1 MSPKIDFISDISSNK
16 MMWTLKVRV
25 VRFWKVTNIE
35 NADNVLSL
43 EMLLQDER
51 GGRIQASLG
60 KSVMNR
66 FQIEI
71 KELGLYYMKN
81 FVVCP
86 NKLKYKTNDHQFKL
100 IFTHRTSVEE
110 TIDAHFGMEVFNFRP
125 FEHLINQV
133 NVEVTKLFDVI
144 GEIVSYGPIQEHK
157 QGDKSSAFMNVELQD
172 HENNNISTTFWGEFV
187 EQIMPHLDTSIENL
201 VIVVMQ
207 LIRSYKFQGKYSVR
221 NSWHASKL
229 WINPNLPQVAKFS
242 SRLENVR
249 GEKSE
254 RISQISSQRNYSA
267 AEELASGTAQVKTI
281 RNLVE
286 CLQKG
291 SFWIVTTIVY
301 IELKNGWSYLSC
313 IKCAR
318 KVYKVGSKF
327 NCPKC
332 KSNENSALTRYRLQV
347 RVMDNNGSVSLLI
360 WDRDAI
366 KLIGKTANELR
377 AGLLEKSGAADA
389 FSYPSEMDNILDRR
403 VIFKVAVKSDNIEN
417 HDEVYGVIKFSEDED
432 LIKQYGSSPSEDAF
446 YVCCFTSISHNI

>member
-16 MMWTLKVRV
+16 MMWTLKVHV
-25 VRFWKVTNIE
+25 VRFWKVTDIE

-43 EMLLQDER
+43 EMLLQGER

-81 FVVCP
+81 FVVGP
-86 NKLKYKTNDHQFKL
+86 NKLKYKTNNHQFKL
-100 IFTHRTSVEE
+100 MFTHRTSVEE
-110 TIDAHFGMEVFNFRP
+110 TVDAHFGMEVFNFRP

-133 NVEVTKLFDVI
+133 NVEDTKLFDVI

-172 HENNNISTTFWGEFV
+172 HENNNVSATFWGEFV
-187 EQIMPHLDTSIENL
+187 DNTCFKVL
-201 VIVVMQ
+201 VMQ
-207 LIRSYKFQGKYSVR
+207 LIRAYKFQGKYSVR

-229 WINPNLPQVAKFS
+229 WINPDLPQVAEFS

-267 AEELASGTAQVKTI
+267 SEELASGTAQVKTI
-281 RNLVE
+281 GNLVE
-286 CLQKG
+286 CLQEG
-291 SFWIVTTIVY
+291 SFWIVATIVY

-313 IKCAR
+313 IKCAK

-327 NCPKC
+327 NCLKC
-332 KSNENSALTRYRLQV
+332 KSNKNSAQTRYRLQV
-347 RVMDNNGSVSLLI
+347 RVTDNSGSVSLLI
-360 WDRDAI
+360 WDRDAT
-366 KLIGKTANELR
+366 KLIGKIANELR
-377 AGLLEKSGAADA
+377 AGLLEKSGATDA

-432 LIKQYGSSPSEDAF
+432 LIK
-446 YVCCFTSISHNI
+446 